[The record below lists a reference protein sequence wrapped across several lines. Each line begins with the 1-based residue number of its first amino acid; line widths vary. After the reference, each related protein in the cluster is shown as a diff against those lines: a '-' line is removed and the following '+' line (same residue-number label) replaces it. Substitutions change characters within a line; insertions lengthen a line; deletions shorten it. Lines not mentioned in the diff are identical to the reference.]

1 MKITMGIRA
10 NFQTILRRVVGYIL
24 IKISSSNIFLNIA
37 LSISI
42 IESNN

>member
-10 NFQTILRRVVGYIL
+10 NFQTILRRDVGYIL

-42 IESNN
+42 IECNN